1 MRDYV
6 KFVNLYPGLST
17 ADAQTLIDRAVSPE
31 IAAMRGY
38 RTVTAEQAR
47 ECGFSPSQARSGI
60 EIPRHNTQGIVDDC
74 AQLRPHEPRLDEKG
88 RPRKYELP
96 TGARQILDVTPRSLK
111 HLANL
116 DIPILVTE
124 SILKADAAESDAP
137 PDTLC
142 IVSVNGTY
150 GWRTNGAPL
159 TDFKDVTLCG
169 KKSDKVIRRRR
180 VVIAFDSDTATN
192 PKVATAR
199 HELTDYLTRRG
210 AKVEHIDVPEGPGGE
225 KRGVDDS
232 LANGY
237 RLAEL
242 LALAHPPRCPD
253 PDDVPDDPDRQRIAE
268 LEATIDDLKSHLRH
282 AQARHHAD
290 LEILGDSRRP
300 AQERITAVVLAHE
313 LERIAQHTTVPHAG
327 EETVTVDQTGG
338 ILVHVGNVARLAGTS
353 TKHTTDCL
361 KKLEAEHVIRRSVT
375 RAPTGETFVNA
386 EGEIVPKYVSI
397 ARITP
402 TGDLETLR
410 GSMLMAATDR
420 VPRKKPTPRNRCIA
434 HPDAD
439 VITRIADECSV
450 CHHQIGTVRDRRRTA
465 GAEPTDTPTTTQ
477 TAPMILNT
485 PLVVSQN
492 TPEVLSESTP
502 LLVTTLTAPTLTTTA
517 PGVLSGIAPTPA
529 NAVSYPRFAPT
540 PVDRW
545 TDLSLGGRP

>member
-1 MRDYV
+1 MSSVHHSSAYV
-6 KFVNLYPGLST
+6 GL
-17 ADAQTLIDRAVSPE
+17 AERDAQTLIDRAVSPE

-38 RTVTAEQAR
+38 RSITAEQAR
-47 ECGFSPSQARSGI
+47 ACGFSPSHARSGL
-60 EIPRHNTQGIVDDC
+60 EIPRRNTQGLVDDC
-74 AQLRPHEPRLDEKG
+74 AQLRPHEPRVNETGK
-88 RPRKYELP
+88 PVKYELP

-111 HLANL
+111 HLATL
-116 DIPILVTE
+116 DVPILMTE
-124 SILKADAAESDAP
+124 SILKADAAESEAP

-159 TDFKDVTLCG
+159 TDFKDVTLCE
-169 KKSDKVIRRRR
+169 KKGDKVIRRRL

-225 KRGVDDS
+225 KQGIDDA
-232 LANGY
+232 LANGH
-237 RLAEL
+237 RLNDLIASRH
-242 LALAHPPRCPD
+242 APRHPK

-268 LEATIDDLKSHLRH
+268 LEATLADVQAQLRRER
-282 AQARHHAD
+282 ARHHAD

-300 AQERITAVVLAHE
+300 AQERIVAVVLAHE
-313 LERIAQHTTVPHAG
+313 LERIAQHTTLPHAG

-338 ILVHVGNVARLAGTS
+338 ILTPVGTVARLAGTS

-361 KKLEAEHVIRRSVT
+361 KKLEAEQVIRRSVT

-386 EGEIVPKYVSI
+386 DGEIVPKYVSI

-410 GSMLMAATDR
+410 GSVLLAATDR
-420 VPRKKPTPRNRCIA
+420 VPRKKPTPRNRCLA

-439 VITRIADECSV
+439 VITRIQDECSV

-465 GAEPTDTPTTTQ
+465 GTEPTEAPTTTH
-477 TAPMILNT
+477 TAPMTLNT
-485 PLVVSQN
+485 PEVLSQN
-492 TPEVLSESTP
+492 TPEVLSEFTP
-502 LLVTTLTAPTLTTTA
+502 LGVVPLSAPTASIT
-517 PGVLSGIAPTPA
+517 TPA
-529 NAVSYPRFAPT
+529 P
-540 PVDRW
+540 
-545 TDLSLGGRP
+545 LH